1 MRRTAWIDWIDG
13 SLAGTILV
21 GIVLSTGHL
30 WAAPAQGTTAKVV
43 FSMYCYWTGEAS
55 LGLVPGVVASR
66 IGELGG
72 SEVVEVEYDPARTD
86 PGKLAASLNRHG
98 GFYALIAPD
107 RAAAKRAEA
116 FLPEEKIEVRAG
128 EPRWLESK
136 YSLRTRHPE
145 LAELE
150 LTERQAIALNT
161 WSYFGGPMP
170 DVLSP
175 EQRARLRGR

>member
-1 MRRTAWIDWIDG
+1 
-13 SLAGTILV
+13 
-21 GIVLSTGHL
+21 
-30 WAAPAQGTTAKVV
+30 
-43 FSMYCYWTGEAS
+43 MYCYWTGEAS

-66 IGELGG
+66 IGALGG

-86 PGKLAASLNRHG
+86 LGKLAASLNRHG
-98 GFYALIAPD
+98 GYYALIAPD

-116 FLPEEKIEVRAG
+116 FVPGEKIEVRSA

-145 LAELE
+145 LADVG

-170 DVLSP
+170 DVLTA
-175 EQRARLRGR
+175 EQKARLGGR